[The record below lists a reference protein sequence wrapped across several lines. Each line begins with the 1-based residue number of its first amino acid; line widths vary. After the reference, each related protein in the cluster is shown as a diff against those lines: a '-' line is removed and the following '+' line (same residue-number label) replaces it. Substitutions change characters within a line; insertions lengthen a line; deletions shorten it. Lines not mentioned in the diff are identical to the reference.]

1 MKNTLLAIVFATI
14 AVAQDQSLV
23 VSGPL
28 TDVGV
33 QCTKVPN
40 QKGEGGV
47 PQGCI
52 PWQVDLDVYDA
63 PALINAVLG
72 KDTAP
77 IPIRPGQP
85 APAAAAAKRA
95 TRTPDRYFIIHT
107 VQIEEK
113 SSSVKKQNWYV
124 YHRGWEKSSF
134 DLLDPRLAKHYKE
147 LRIFGSADVSMI
159 YMYVVKAGT
168 RDDVANALSG
178 SSTAGVDKN
187 NIQGYLDYFILE
199 KGAEPTALDF
209 VDSNNQPL
217 KHYGALAVNKDLAV
231 ELNTLAYQ
239 IDITKKQPA
248 PLKNLMDI
256 AGLAFGGMGANPTVT
271 VQTQWHLL
279 AAGEAF
285 TLQKLPSDIAVTAN
299 SQVTDTSGNSKQVE
313 IGKNTFDD
321 EKKYWYDFSLALPL
335 SSYNN
340 LKYDSSAAANG
351 TYQITARTV
360 NQKNLYAFFNAGL
373 PRDTKA
379 LQYQII
385 PTVLYGIPIAGQP
398 LKHHVFALSFGV
410 NWANFF
416 IGDRLDQKS
425 FYADFTKPLTGSNVT
440 QKWRTHLVYGVNF
453 PVSLVVN
460 MLKKPATSSK

>member
-1 MKNTLLAIVFATI
+1 MKNTLLAIVLATI
-14 AVAQDQSLV
+14 ALAQDQSLV

-28 TDVGV
+28 TDVGA
-33 QCTKVPN
+33 QCTPADKNGKSPAL
-40 QKGEGGV
+40 
-47 PQGCI
+47 QGCI

-63 PALINAVLG
+63 PALINAALG
-72 KDTAP
+72 PNTVSIPVRPGETAP
-77 IPIRPGQP
+77 DAGT
-85 APAAAAAKRA
+85 AKPSTA
-95 TRTPDRYFIIHT
+95 TQDRYFIIHT

-124 YHRGWEKSSF
+124 YHAGWESSSF
-134 DLLDPRLAKHYKE
+134 YLLDPRLAKHYKE
-147 LRIFGSADVSMI
+147 LRIFGSANVSMV
-159 YMYVVKAGT
+159 YMYIVKAGT
-168 RDDVANALSG
+168 QNDFDSAIKGLTDQSVQAA
-178 SSTAGVDKN
+178 
-187 NIQGYLDYFILE
+187 IQGYRDYFFLD

-209 VDSNNQPL
+209 VDSNSQLL
-217 KHYGALAVNKDLAV
+217 KHYSALALNKDLAV

-256 AGLAFGGMGANPTVT
+256 AGLALGGMGANPTVT
-271 VQTQWHLL
+271 IQTQWHIL

-285 TLQKLPSDIAVTAN
+285 TVQKLPSDIAITAN
-299 SQVTDTSGNSKQVE
+299 SQVTDASGSSKQVE

-321 EKKYWYDFSLALPL
+321 EKKYWYDFSLGLPL

-340 LKYDSSAAANG
+340 LKYDSSAVANG
-351 TYQITARTV
+351 TYQITPRTV
-360 NQKNLYAFFNAGL
+360 NQKNLYAFFDAGL

-385 PTVLYGIPIAGQP
+385 PTVLYGLPIAGQP
-398 LKHHVFALSFGV
+398 LKHHIFALSFGV

-416 IGDRLDQKS
+416 IGDRLDEKS
-425 FYADFTKPLTGSNVT
+425 FYADFNQPLIGSNVS
-440 QKWRTHLVYGVNF
+440 QKWRTHLAYGVNF
-453 PVSLVVN
+453 PVSMIVN